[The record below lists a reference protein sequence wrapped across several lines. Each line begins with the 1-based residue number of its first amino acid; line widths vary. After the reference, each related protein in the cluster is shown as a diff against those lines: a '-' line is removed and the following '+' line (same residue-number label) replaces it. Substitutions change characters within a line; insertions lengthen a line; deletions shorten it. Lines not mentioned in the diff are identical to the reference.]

1 MTIGLPVDTSPCPGI
16 ATILGDPHEEKQMS
30 AQTGRAREKTRS
42 PRQSLRLL
50 GIFAHPDDE
59 TFCIGGTLAKYI
71 ASGAEAMVVSFTRG
85 EAGQIRDAAV
95 ATRRTLGEQRAREL
109 ELACQALG
117 VQHVRCLDYGDGKL
131 KGIPQTELVG
141 RAVGLIREFRPHVLF
156 TFDESGAYGHPDHIA
171 ICHAT
176 TTVSLG

>member
-16 ATILGDPHEEKQMS
+16 ATILGDPQEEKQMS

-71 ASGAEAMVVSFTRG
+71 ASGLLLV
-85 EAGQIRDAAV
+85 
-95 ATRRTLGEQRAREL
+95 
-109 ELACQALG
+109 
-117 VQHVRCLDYGDGKL
+117 H
-131 KGIPQTELVG
+131 QT
-141 RAVGLIREFRPHVLF
+141 
-156 TFDESGAYGHPDHIA
+156 
-171 ICHAT
+171 
-176 TTVSLG
+176 